1 VTRSQLSR
9 VSARSEELRRCA
21 ETVERR
27 VRDSAEDSLEALSA
41 VEARAAALLQ
51 AQAADVRRQLE
62 ATERC
67 AADVRAALESSGPP
81 LAFLQAFRPLSDACE
96 RLALKPLSEELAVS
110 LEEFESEARE
120 AAASQAEVDA
130 DVLKKLCAVKDQ
142 LIAALL
148 EERDALRLELQA
160 RD

>member
-1 VTRSQLSR
+1 MTRSQLSR

-67 AADVRAALESSGPP
+67 AADVHARSSCCPMCRG
-81 LAFLQAFRPLSDACE
+81 AVE
-96 RLALKPLSEELAVS
+96 YMIEL
-110 LEEFESEARE
+110 RE
-120 AAASQAEVDA
+120 P
-130 DVLKKLCAVKDQ
+130 
-142 LIAALL
+142 
-148 EERDALRLELQA
+148 QA
-160 RD
+160 R